1 MVGGLAHD
9 VLYPWG
15 EHGILIAHGDE
26 EEDASSEH
34 IVEVIGHESSHQLV
48 FLFSQA
54 VGLSCELTGHD
65 VHVASVHDGLVVLM
79 HKFALLVLQL
89 IFLEE
94 AKQLVV
100 ERASAYHLLCIVK
113 LDRDGSALQDKGQHG
128 LIVHKDIGHSYRIKC
143 AVEMELPVNDVTG
156 VDALELCVLQNFQVE
171 HTSVQGA
178 HIGSSG
184 YVVTVGTRCQRQ

>member
-1 MVGGLAHD
+1 MVTRKKTPA
-9 VLYPWG
+9 P
-15 EHGILIAHGDE
+15 
-26 EEDASSEH
+26 ST
-34 IVEVIGHESSHQLV
+34 
-48 FLFSQA
+48 
-54 VGLSCELTGHD
+54 LSKLSVTK
-65 VHVASVHDGLVVLM
+65 VVASVHDGLVVLM
-79 HKFALLVLQL
+79 HKFALLVLQLL

-143 AVEMELPVNDVTG
+143 AVEMELSVNDVTG
-156 VDALELCVLQNFQVE
+156 VNALELCVLQNFQVE
-171 HTSVQGA
+171 HTSVQRA
-178 HIGSSG
+178 NIGSSG